1 MGFWKVKG
9 LQVISGLG
17 HLYAMNTQTGY
28 PVFEYLDVF
37 VNPLAACTS
46 LATCDLVVSHAAAVG
61 AENMTL
67 APAVEATLRTIPR
80 NVIIWA
86 DAAQTEHCHVTGFDQ
101 FGNAQTEQITFNGAA
116 AVVGTKVW
124 GAITTA
130 LQDARSGAANI
141 GMGLGSIVGTSR
153 KILGLGLDGAVYTTA
168 NGKYEGVQE
177 TTRPVRNAIAACH
190 GITFNTA
197 LAATKTYELLYHS
210 DEAR

>member
-9 LQVISGLG
+9 LMAVSGLG
-17 HLYAMNTQTGY
+17 HLFAMNTAAAY
-28 PVFEYLDVF
+28 PVFEYVDVF
-37 VNPLAACTS
+37 VNPLVSVVS

-61 AENMTL
+61 AENMTIVAAVQNTL
-67 APAVEATLRTIPR
+67 ATIPR

-86 DAAQTEHCHVTGFDQ
+86 DAAQTEHCHITGFDQ
-101 FGNAQTEQITFNGAA
+101 FGVAQTEQITWNGAA
-116 AVVGTKVW
+116 AVVGVKVW
-124 GAITTA
+124 GSITTM

-141 GMGLGSIVGTSR
+141 GAGLGDIVGTSR
-153 KILGLGLDGAVYTTA
+153 KILGLSLDGAVYTTA

-177 TTRPVRNAIAACH
+177 TTRPVRNAVAACH
-190 GITFNTA
+190 AVSFTTA

>member
-9 LQVISGLG
+9 IQVVSGIG
-17 HLYAMNTQTGY
+17 HLFACNSAISY

-46 LATCDLVVSHAAAVG
+46 LATCDLVVSHAAVTPAG
-61 AENMTL
+61 NMTL
-67 APAVEATLRTIPR
+67 VTAVEATLRTIPR

-86 DAAQTEHCHVTGFDQ
+86 DGAQTEHAHVTGTDQ
-101 FGNAQTEQITFNGAA
+101 FGVAQTEQITFNGAA

-124 GAITTA
+124 GAITTI
-130 LQDARSGAANI
+130 LQDDRSAAANI
-141 GMGLGSIVGTSR
+141 GVGLGSIVGTSR
-153 KILGLGLDGAVYTTA
+153 KVLGLSIDAAVYTTA
-168 NGKYEGVQE
+168 NGRYEGVQE
-177 TTRPVRNAIAACH
+177 TTRPVRNAVAACH
-190 GITFNTA
+190 GFSFATA